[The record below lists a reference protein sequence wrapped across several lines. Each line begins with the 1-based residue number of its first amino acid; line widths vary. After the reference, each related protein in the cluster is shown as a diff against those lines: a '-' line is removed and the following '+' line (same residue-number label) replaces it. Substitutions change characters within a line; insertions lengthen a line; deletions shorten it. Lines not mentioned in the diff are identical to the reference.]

1 MQSPVRLGLTLM
13 LLCALAAGLLAFTNA
28 QTAPVIAKNDQ
39 AKLEAALK
47 ELLPTAEKF
56 ETTEEDG
63 KTFYQG
69 LKGDEKVG
77 VVAVFPQKGFGGFM
91 KLMLGVDSEGKI
103 TGFRVL
109 EHSETPGLGARITE
123 AEFQQQFVGK
133 SVSDPF
139 QVGKDVQAI
148 SGATISSRSVTGGLK
163 LMAGEIEKKFLAKEQ
178 AAVDLKAVPDGNYE
192 GQADGFEG
200 PIKVTVKVAGGKIVD
215 IQVAEQHETPEVG
228 GKALPE
234 VTQRVVQEQR
244 LNVDNV
250 SGATFTSEGVKAAVQ
265 SALSKFATAGP
276 AAAVDLGKLAD
287 GTYKGTGGGFGGD
300 INVEVTVQGGKI
312 ADIKVDAAQETPEV
326 GGAAVKKLVEEVKTQ
341 QKLDVDTVSGA
352 TFSSQGFL
360 DALKN
365 ALQK

>member
-1 MQSPVRLGLTLM
+1 MQSPMRLGLTLM
-13 LLCALAAGLLAFTNA
+13 ILCALAAGLLAFTDA
-28 QTAPVIAKNDQ
+28 QTRPIIAKNDQ

-47 ELLPTAEKF
+47 ELLPQAQRF
-56 ETTEEDG
+56 ETTQEGD

-69 LKGDEKVG
+69 YQGDKEVG

-91 KLMLGVDSEGKI
+91 KLMLGVSSDGKI

-123 AEFQQQFVGK
+123 AKFQEQFVGK

-148 SGATISSRSVTGGLK
+148 SGATISSRSVAGGLK
-163 LMAGEIEKKFLAKEQ
+163 LVAGEIEKKFLAKS
-178 AAVDLKAVPDGNYE
+178 AAALDIKRVPDGEYQGE
-192 GQADGFEG
+192 AEGFEG

-215 IQVAEQHETPEVG
+215 IKVAEQHETPEVG

-234 VTQRVVQEQR
+234 LTKR
-244 LNVDNV
+244 LVDAQSINVDNV

-265 SALSKFATAGP
+265 NALSKFATAGP
-276 AAAVDLGKLAD
+276 AAALDLSKLAD
-287 GTYKGTGGGFGGD
+287 GTYKGTGSGFGGD
-300 INVEVTVQGGKI
+300 INVEVTVRGGKI
-312 ADIKVDAAQETPEV
+312 TDIKADAANETPEV
-326 GGAAVKKLVEEVKTQ
+326 GGAAIKKLIEEIKAQ
-341 QKLDVDTVSGA
+341 QKLDVDVVSGA

-360 DALKN
+360 DAVRN
-365 ALQK
+365 ALKG

>member
-13 LLCALAAGLLAFTNA
+13 LICVVAAGLLAFTSA
-28 QTAPVIAKNDQ
+28 QTGPIIAKNDQ

-47 ELLPTAEKF
+47 ELVPEAEKF
-56 ETTEEDG
+56 EATEEDG

-69 LKGDEKVG
+69 LKGEEKVG
-77 VVAVFPQKGFGGFM
+77 VVAVFPQKGFGGLM
-91 KLMLGVDSEGKI
+91 KLMLGVGSDGKI

-123 AEFQQQFVGK
+123 AKFQQQFVGK

-148 SGATISSRSVTGGLK
+148 SGATISSRSVAGGVK
-163 LMAGEIEKKFLAKEQ
+163 LMAGEIEKKFLSQKQ
-178 AAVDLKAVPDGNYE
+178 AAVDLKAVPDGSYE

-200 PIKVTVKVAGGKIVD
+200 PIKVNVKVAGGKIVD
-215 IQVAEQHETPEVG
+215 IQVAEEHETPEVG
-228 GKALPE
+228 GQALPE
-234 VTQRVVQEQR
+234 LTKRLVQEQN

-250 SGATFTSEGVKAAVQ
+250 SGATFTSEGVKAAVA

-276 AAAVDLGKLAD
+276 TAALDLTKLKD
-287 GTYKGTGGGFGGD
+287 GTYKGTGSGFGGD
-300 INVEVTVQGGKI
+300 INVEVTVKSGKI
-312 ADIKVDAAQETPEV
+312 TDIKVDAAQETPEV
-326 GGAAVKKLVEEVKTQ
+326 GGAALKKLVEEVKTQ

-360 DALKN
+360 DAVKN
-365 ALQK
+365 ALKG